1 MRIYVDNVSQYL
13 IHAGSI
19 DTSLAMTQ
27 GSHSVVVQAWDA
39 SGTVYKKQLT
49 IQVQTPVAQAC
60 TASTFGVTVCSP
72 TTDSATGS
80 PVRLTAAAEA
90 EAGITAMKVYV
101 DNISEYLVHGASVDT
116 SLAMTQ
122 GAHSVV
128 VQAWDAIGTVY
139 KDKLGIQVQ

>member
-13 IHAGSI
+13 VHAASI
-19 DTSLAMTQ
+19 NTSLAMAQ

-39 SGTVYKKQLT
+39 TGAVYKHSLT
-49 IQVQTPVAQAC
+49 IQVQPPPQAC

-72 TTDSATGS
+72 TTDGITGS
-80 PVRLTAAAEA
+80 PVHVTAAAAA
-90 EAGITAMKVYV
+90 EAGITAMRIYV
-101 DNISEYLVHGASVDT
+101 DNISEYLVHGASIDT